1 MSEDLNRRIATD
13 PRFIALQRRRS
24 RYAITLS
31 VIMLAIYYGYIL
43 LIAFWPQALGVPL
56 GGGTIMTLGFPLG
69 VGVIVAAIVLT
80 GLYVRR
86 ANTEFDRVT
95 QQIIREA

>member
-1 MSEDLNRRIATD
+1 MSENLNQRIARD
-13 PRFIALQRRRS
+13 PRFATLQRQRS

-43 LIAFWPQALGVPL
+43 LIAFWPGALATPL
-56 GGGTIMTLGFPLG
+56 GSATMTVGFPLG

-80 GLYVRR
+80 GLYVHR
-86 ANTEFDRVT
+86 ANGEFDRVT
-95 QQIIREA
+95 QQIIREV

>member
-1 MSEDLNRRIATD
+1 MSENLNQRIARN
-13 PRFIALQRRRS
+13 PRFAALQRQRS
-24 RYAITLS
+24 RYAVTLS

-43 LIAFWPQALGVPL
+43 LIAFWPGALATPL
-56 GGGTIMTLGFPLG
+56 GSGTLTVGFPLG
-69 VGVIVAAIVLT
+69 VGVILAAIVLT

-86 ANTEFDRVT
+86 ANDEFDRVT

>member
-13 PRFIALQRRRS
+13 PRFVELQRRRG
-24 RYAITLS
+24 RYAVTLS

-43 LIAFWPQALGVPL
+43 IVAFWPGFLATPL
-56 GGGTIMTLGFPLG
+56 GAGTTMTIGFPIG

-86 ANTEFDRVT
+86 ANTEFDRIT
-95 QQIIREA
+95 QQLIREA